1 MTTPL
6 PAGPDLEQLRRRA
19 KELLKAARAG
29 DPQARSRLYVGES
42 DPKLADAQLAIA
54 RENGFSSWPKLK
66 AYVDRVSSRPRVL
79 RFVQRELSYYDE
91 RAAGLLSVWQGG
103 LPNAVEVFRSF
114 HPDLA
119 QASDAEILSAPLT
132 QKDTRLVLARQHGFE
147 SWEALRRH
155 VRALESGEAAEPF
168 LAAFDAIKAL
178 DADQLQAILD
188 REPSLVRAR
197 GTNGNGL
204 LNLALGVLLSGDH
217 SRAPHAVRV
226 ETGRRIIGLLLD
238 RGAEVNAA
246 NDRGWTAMHDAAYSG
261 HEELVRALLA
271 AGGRVDLYAHGEG
284 GTPLAVALFWAH
296 REAAEA
302 LAERGV
308 VPLNLRIAAALGR
321 NDFVRDFFR
330 PDGSLTPEAGQG
342 RAFYRPHTGFPVW
355 SLRGDRQEILD
366 EAFVWAA
373 HNNRVETLPLLLQ
386 QGAGI
391 DSCPYRGTALIWA
404 AVKGHLEAV
413 RWLLDHGADVNC
425 RTVFGGEQ
433 HGKGVTALHLA
444 GQNGRLEVCRLLL
457 ERGADTTVA
466 DELYK
471 SPAWGWATFGNE
483 LPTRELILEYAW
495 PHSLFA
501 AVSTQSVEKVRQT
514 LAAHPELVNE
524 DRFWAGPL
532 FQAARLGLA
541 EIAQILLDA
550 GADPN
555 QRTKDD
561 ERKLPLVAALEKGDS
576 ETIAVLRRA
585 GAKE

>member
-1 MTTPL
+1 MTTSL
-6 PAGPDLEQLRRRA
+6 PAAPDLEQLRRRA

-29 DPQARSRLYVGES
+29 DPAALSRLS
-42 DPKLADAQLAIA
+42 AADAPPKLADSQLAIA
-54 RENGFSSWPKLK
+54 REHGFSSWPRLK
-66 AYVDRVSSRPRVL
+66 AYVDRVSSRPKVL
-79 RFVQRELSYYDE
+79 RFVQRELSYYEE

-103 LPNAVEVFRSF
+103 LPNAFEVLRGF

-119 QASDAEILSAPLT
+119 GASDADIRSAALT

-147 SWEALRRH
+147 SWEALRRR
-155 VRALESGEAAEPF
+155 VRALETGEATEPF

-178 DADQLQAILD
+178 DADQLEAILD
-188 REPSLVRAR
+188 REPSLIRAR

-226 ETGRRIIGLLLD
+226 EGGRRILRLLLD
-238 RGAEVNAA
+238 RGAEVNAP
-246 NDRGWTAMHDAAYSG
+246 NDRGWTAMHDAAYCG

-271 AGGRVDLYAHGEG
+271 AGGRVDLSAHGEG

-296 REAAEA
+296 GEAAEA

-308 VPLNLRIAAALGR
+308 IPANLRIAGALGR
-321 NDFVRDFFR
+321 NEMVQTFFR
-330 PDGSLTPEAGQG
+330 PDGSLTPEAGHG

-355 SLRGDRQEILD
+355 NQRGDRQEILD

-373 HNNRVETLPLLLQ
+373 HNNRTETLPLLLE

-391 DSCPYRGTALIWA
+391 DACPYRGTALIWA
-404 AVKGHLEAV
+404 AVKGQLEAV

-457 ERGADTTVA
+457 ERGADPNVPDA
-466 DELYK
+466 LYR

-541 EIAQILLDA
+541 EIAQLLLDA

-555 QRTKDD
+555 QPTKDE
-561 ERKLPLVAALEKGDS
+561 ERKLPLAAAREKGDA